1 MEAQAA
7 PAPAP
12 APDPAPSPAP
22 APKLWGRQGGRR
34 RVARGGKSRGEVAPG
49 PLTLTLTL
57 TLTLIPTLTLT
68 LALTL
73 TLTLTLTSTLARSCR
88 ALLRASSG
96 ARPSEVGAMQRTYSC
111 ADTLESQRGEQTF

>member
-1 MEAQAA
+1 M
-7 PAPAP
+7 
-12 APDPAPSPAP
+12 
-22 APKLWGRQGGRR
+22 W
-34 RVARGGKSRGEVAPG
+34 GGKSRGEVAPG

-73 TLTLTLTSTLARSCR
+73 TLTLALTPTSTLARSCR

-96 ARPSEVGAMQRTYSC
+96 ARPSEVGAMQRTYTG
-111 ADTLESQRGEQTF
+111 ADTTRERQKGEPTF